1 MTSQPPISPMS
12 RPTPARLRGAR
23 AGSTVRTLLAV
34 LALALLLGITQLGAA
49 VEFSEVPWAAVAFT
63 LVFWIWMLA
72 GVIAWWRRP
81 ENGIGSLLVIG
92 GIAIYLGGMA
102 NVPAPTF
109 QILNSIFATSV
120 LAVTVHILL
129 AFPSGRLRGRL
140 SVSTV
145 MLGYIVTIGFDVLT
159 TLIPAD
165 NTAARAAVLA
175 VQSTLGGLFMLVT
188 AGLLLRRLVRA
199 DSQHRRV
206 LLPLFLYGIISV
218 LLVPLVP
225 RIAAWL
231 EFPWYVSGTL
241 QLAILAC
248 LPLAFLTGMLIG
260 GFKRT
265 TALEALS
272 AWLAVSGSA
281 RPAVVQA
288 LGATL
293 GDDSLRV
300 FYWTPGRETYIDE
313 TGASVERAPHHP
325 DRGWIDV
332 HVDQRRVGAIS
343 YDTRLVGDPA
353 SVRRAGEVLALAID
367 RERLTSELLAS
378 NQELVRSRL
387 RLVEAADRERSRIA
401 RDLHD
406 GLQMQLVLLAL
417 EAQTISNSADTSAA
431 ASAATAQLRRGID
444 AAASDLRDLVHNV
457 LPAGLLEQGL
467 NAAAE
472 DLVDRLEMPA
482 TLDSDLDANGL
493 SRATAHT
500 AYFVLAELLA
510 NAVRHAR
517 ATRVRITLRQAGTKM
532 LMEVSDDGVGGA
544 RMSRGSGL
552 SGLVDRVAAIEGSIE
567 IESVAGSGTQVRVEL
582 PCE

>member
-23 AGSTVRTLLAV
+23 TGSTERTLLAV

-49 VEFSEVPWAAVAFT
+49 LEFSEVLWAAAAFT

-72 GVIAWWRRP
+72 GVVAWWRRP

-140 SVSTV
+140 SVATV

-165 NTAARAAVLA
+165 NTGARAIVLA

-188 AGLLLRRLVRA
+188 AGLLVRRLIRA
-199 DSQHRRV
+199 DPQHRRV
-206 LLPLFLYGIISV
+206 LLPLFLYGIVSV
-218 LLVPLVP
+218 LLVPLIP

-248 LPLAFLTGMLIG
+248 LPLAFLTGVLIG

-300 FYWTPGRETYIDE
+300 YYWTPGRETFIDE
-313 TGASVERAPHHP
+313 TGATVEREPHNP

-332 HVDQRRVGAIS
+332 HVDHRRVGAIS
-343 YDTRLVGDPA
+343 YDARLVGDPR

-417 EAQTISNSADTSAA
+417 EAQTISNATDTSAA

-482 TLDSDLDANGL
+482 TLDSNLDAAGL

-532 LMEVSDDGVGGA
+532 LMEVSDDGIGGA

-552 SGLVDRVAAIEGSIE
+552 SGLVDRVAAIDGSIE